1 MLKIKILIVS
11 TLFSA
16 SAMAGTGWHITF
28 VNKTSSSLHISEDR
42 NEECWYSGSFD
53 HENFIPKGSKER
65 YYTEIKNSGD
75 CFFAGKRWTIN
86 DVSTDRGEYTFRYRY
101 DKGKC
106 RIVINNI
113 DIPNTTLFETECS
126 PGFDKIHVGFEV
138 RDSKITPFTLKS
150 FQLKNDS
157 DL

>member
-65 YYTEIKNSGD
+65 YYTEIKNSGIVFLLEKD
-75 CFFAGKRWTIN
+75 GRLMTYLPIG
-86 DVSTDRGEYTFRYRY
+86 VSILFNIGMTRGN
-101 DKGKC
+101 
-106 RIVINNI
+106 V
-113 DIPNTTLFETECS
+113 
-126 PGFDKIHVGFEV
+126 
-138 RDSKITPFTLKS
+138 
-150 FQLKNDS
+150 
-157 DL
+157 